1 MIPHRVVHIGSYFQG
16 KNDIVQLMANRL
28 EKMSKIT
35 VFCFDPEIYGKNKEK
50 NVIAEGNVNWLR
62 DDVIENVLSRFP
74 ADTIICNAGG
84 LSPSPEMH
92 KKLSLRGIQR
102 IGIAL
107 SDPDDFTTRSKY
119 FSSLFDRFYTNAE
132 ETIPKYRA
140 IGVQAD
146 LLPFAADPEFHIPM
160 GIATKYEIVVVGA
173 NRPERT
179 KMAKSLR
186 HNKIRVGCFGRGWRS
201 KLFEKIGFST
211 EVHGEAQ
218 VRAINSAR
226 LYLSFA
232 ETKAGFTNVKV
243 GVFEAAACE
252 RCVLVK
258 SFSEMNR
265 YFEPGKEIVTF
276 TDENDA
282 IRIIKDLSVN
292 WQKAM
297 EIGKNAR
304 KKILSHHCWEHRWEK
319 VLGIK

>member
-1 MIPHRVVHIGSYFQG
+1 MPQNIIHFGSYFQG
-16 KNDIVQLMANRL
+16 ENDIVKLMVNCLNRL
-28 EKMSKIT
+28 QDVSAYN
-35 VFCFDPEIYGKNKEK
+35 FDPDIYGPGREK
-50 NVIAEGNVNWLR
+50 NVISEGKINWIR
-62 DDVIENVLSRFP
+62 DEIIENILSQFS
-74 ADTIICNAGG
+74 ANVIICNAGG

-107 SDPDDFTTRSKY
+107 SDPDDFTTRSRY
-119 FSSLFDRFYTNAE
+119 FSSLFDRFYTNAQ
-132 ETIPKYRA
+132 ETIPKYNA

-146 LLPFAADPEFHIPM
+146 LLPFAADPEFHVPM
-160 GIATKYEIVVVGA
+160 GIVTKNEIVVIGA
-173 NRPERT
+173 NRPERS
-179 KMAKSLR
+179 KMVKSLR
-186 HNKIRVGCFGRGWRS
+186 HNKIRVGCFGRGWRN

-258 SFSEMNR
+258 SFSEMHN

-304 KKILSHHCWEHRWEK
+304 KKILSHHSWEHRWEK